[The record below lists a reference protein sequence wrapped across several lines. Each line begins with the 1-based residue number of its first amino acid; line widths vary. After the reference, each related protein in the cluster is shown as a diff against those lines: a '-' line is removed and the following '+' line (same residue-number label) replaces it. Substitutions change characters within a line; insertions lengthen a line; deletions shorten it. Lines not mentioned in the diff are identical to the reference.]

1 MQNEETNSSIGS
13 SNSSSVKYMSTLPNF
28 VNDTIGKLLKIDN
41 FKPQC
46 MIEILGNFLGI
57 VDYETNLATFWFLDI
72 LALQILRNN
81 DTFNDYSRCI
91 FISWLVGEMQLIRD
105 AKCSREKFFNKM
117 EVIFTETAK
126 KVVQGEEIPHWNLIR
141 FGDAKMKSEMEEEE
155 RKLSQEH
162 DSSSLR
168 DLKSRTQTL
177 TEINSNEEEIK
188 SMEILLDVI
197 IRSTYDM
204 YAGEVRYAL
213 IYAVFVEPIEIQ
225 VDNLPFSFRKPRP
238 VRLADS
244 NVEHFYIRLRNSL
257 RKVEEQDSK
266 KIRKVT
272 SKKSTKGTKKLQR
285 LKGELEREY
294 PPQPPNSLPD
304 EDIISNK
311 QNFIL
316 PLIESNEAVA
326 VFELHRGTI

>member
-13 SNSSSVKYMSTLPNF
+13 SNSSSVRYMSTLPNF

-81 DTFNDYSRCI
+81 DTFDDYSRCI

-126 KVVQGEEIPHWNLIR
+126 KIVQGEKIPHWNLIR
-141 FGDAKMKSEMEEEE
+141 FGDAEMKSEMEEEE

-177 TEINSNEEEIK
+177 TEKNWNEE
-188 SMEILLDVI
+188 EILLDVI

-213 IYAVFVEPIEIQ
+213 VYAVFVEPIEIQ

-285 LKGELEREY
+285 LKEESEKEY

-304 EDIISNK
+304 EDIISNER
-311 QNFIL
+311 NFIL

>member
-1 MQNEETNSSIGS
+1 MQNEETDSSIGS
-13 SNSSSVKYMSTLPNF
+13 SNSSSVRYMSTLPNF

-41 FKPQC
+41 FEPQC
-46 MIEILGNFLGI
+46 MIEILGDFLGI

-72 LALQILRNN
+72 LALQIIRNN
-81 DTFNDYSRCI
+81 DTFDDYSRCI

-117 EVIFTETAK
+117 EVIFTETAE

-141 FGDAKMKSEMEEEE
+141 FGDAEMKSEMKEEET
-155 RKLSQEH
+155 RLSQEH

-168 DLKSRTQTL
+168 DLKSETQTL
-177 TEINSNEEEIK
+177 TEKNSNEEETK
-188 SMEILLDVI
+188 SMKILLDVI

-238 VRLADS
+238 VRLANS
-244 NVEHFYIRLRNSL
+244 NIEHFYIQLRNSL
-257 RKVEEQDSK
+257 QIIEEQDRK
-266 KIRKVT
+266 KMRKVT
-272 SKKSTKGTKKLQR
+272 SST
-285 LKGELEREY
+285 
-294 PPQPPNSLPD
+294 S
-304 EDIISNK
+304 
-311 QNFIL
+311 FIFVNNIL
-316 PLIESNEAVA
+316 Y
-326 VFELHRGTI
+326 

>member
-13 SNSSSVKYMSTLPNF
+13 SNSSSVRYMSTLPNF

-81 DTFNDYSRCI
+81 DTFDDYSRCI

-126 KVVQGEEIPHWNLIR
+126 KIVQGEKIPHWNLIR
-141 FGDAKMKSEMEEEE
+141 FGDAEMKSEMEEEE

-177 TEINSNEEEIK
+177 TEKNWNEE
-188 SMEILLDVI
+188 EILLDVI

-213 IYAVFVEPIEIQ
+213 VYAVFVEPIEIQ

-272 SKKSTKGTKKLQR
+272 SST
-285 LKGELEREY
+285 
-294 PPQPPNSLPD
+294 SL
-304 EDIISNK
+304 
-311 QNFIL
+311 F
-316 PLIESNEAVA
+316 
-326 VFELHRGTI
+326 

>member
-1 MQNEETNSSIGS
+1 MQNEETDSSIGS
-13 SNSSSVKYMSTLPNF
+13 SNSSSVRYMSTLPNF

-41 FKPQC
+41 FEPQC
-46 MIEILGNFLGI
+46 MIEILGDFLGI

-72 LALQILRNN
+72 LALQIIRNN
-81 DTFNDYSRCI
+81 DTFDDYSRCI

-117 EVIFTETAK
+117 EVIFTETAE

-141 FGDAKMKSEMEEEE
+141 FGDAEMKSEMKEEET
-155 RKLSQEH
+155 RLSQEH

-168 DLKSRTQTL
+168 DLKSETQTL
-177 TEINSNEEEIK
+177 TEKNSNEEETK
-188 SMEILLDVI
+188 SMKILLDVI

-238 VRLADS
+238 VRLANS
-244 NVEHFYIRLRNSL
+244 NIEHFYIQLRNSL
-257 RKVEEQDSK
+257 QIIEEQDRK
-266 KIRKVT
+266 KMRKVT
-272 SKKSTKGTKKLQR
+272 SSTSFIFKK
-285 LKGELEREY
+285 
-294 PPQPPNSLPD
+294 
-304 EDIISNK
+304 
-311 QNFIL
+311 
-316 PLIESNEAVA
+316 V
-326 VFELHRGTI
+326 